1 MPGPNDFHFDKSGQM
16 LPGLGPDDPRNG
28 TETFISPP
36 RKQKGGKVDGR
47 TKQGRQQ
54 RAAAPAAA
62 TEE

>member
-1 MPGPNDFHFDKSGQM
+1 MPGPNDFHFNTSGQM

-36 RKQKGGKVDGR
+36 RTRKAVAKVDGR

-54 RAAAPAAA
+54 RESAPAA